1 MLIEVKMEKYQ
12 LIAPCGMNCALC
24 QAYQGKGLVCYG
36 CGNGGKRKACLNC
49 SIYKCKYKNNF
60 CFECV
65 KFPCQRLKQL
75 DKRYRN
81 KYQMSMLENL
91 EYIKVKG
98 LDAFIKY
105 QDKKYRC
112 NNCDKLKTVHHDYC
126 LYCKK
131 SNDRR

>member
-1 MLIEVKMEKYQ
+1 MLYVR
-12 LIAPCGMNCALC
+12 LIRE
-24 QAYQGKGLVCYG
+24 KGLICYG
-36 CGNGGKRKACLNC
+36 CGNGGKRKASLNC
-49 SIYKCKYKNNF
+49 SIYRCKYKNNF

-112 NNCDKLKTVHHDYC
+112 NNCGKLKTVHLDYC
-126 LYCKK
+126 IYCKK